1 MEVIRLQA
9 TRGRGTRGKIVNV
22 KPWYARNY
30 RYPQSVAAP
39 ATGANQRWF
48 ESQKKKLDVRHA
60 EERQAAA
67 EVAAELTAI
76 KLRITKRASE
86 TGTLYGSV
94 SPADVVEALAA
105 KGFDVDRRW
114 IDLPGTVKS
123 LGDHSVRVDLH
134 PEIIV
139 DVAVEVLPE
148 T

>member
-1 MEVIRLQA
+1 MEVILLQDM
-9 TRGRGTRGKIVNV
+9 RGLGTRGEVVNV
-22 KPWYARNY
+22 KPGYARNY
-30 RYPQSVAAP
+30 LYPKGVAAP
-39 ATGANQRWF
+39 STVANQRWF

-114 IDLPGTVKS
+114 VDFPATVKS